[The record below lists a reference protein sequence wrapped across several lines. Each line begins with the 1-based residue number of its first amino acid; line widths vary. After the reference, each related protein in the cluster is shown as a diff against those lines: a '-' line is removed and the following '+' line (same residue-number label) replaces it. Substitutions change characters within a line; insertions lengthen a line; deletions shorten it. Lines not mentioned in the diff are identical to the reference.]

1 MDNIKVRVTKSTIYK
16 IRAGLDMTLR
26 VTLILCLSNN
36 VLHGEVMSALQKK
49 IICDF
54 WILLKVLEVIHS

>member
-1 MDNIKVRVTKSTIYK
+1 
-16 IRAGLDMTLR
+16 MTLR